1 MLEKYSKKRNK
12 TYEKMSFYVPYKFQL
27 PLIYGLPKNY
37 KKKTFI
43 CNDRKE
49 FMQWCISWGLLFND
63 EIKLTKEEI
72 SSFEN
77 NFKTDKKNSMMKKAA
92 RIKMIKTYLDYMESK
107 PIEELE
113 EELQFIAEF
122 ALKANIAKVR
132 N

>member
-1 MLEKYSKKRNK
+1 MLEKYSKTRDK
-12 TYEKMSFYVPYKFQL
+12 TYEKMSFYVPYKFKF
-27 PLIYGLPKNY
+27 PLIYDLPKNY
-37 KKKTFI
+37 KKKTFV

-77 NFKTDKKNSMMKKAA
+77 NFKTDKKNSMMKKAV

-113 EELQFIAEF
+113 EELQFIVEF